1 MKKLSHLLLLP
12 IALLALAG
20 CNNGKQKTDKEIVDE
35 IINSPALLMYDVDTT
50 GSSNLIPANT
60 KFSIRDGHSYLG
72 MSSYEEYK
80 DAKFV
85 WSFDKQEK
93 WTAEP
98 SKASGDYQSLTPV
111 SDLYIKGDV
120 DPSYDTVLT
129 LTVSY
134 KEETAT
140 ASWRAHYSAN
150 RIIQVSIPELRNQ
163 IKKKQANIG
172 NVYETFG
179 YVTGWF
185 QNTPRVGLFIQDGE
199 DAFCVY
205 DDKKTGLPV
214 AAVEA
219 GLAQGDI
226 VRVLGHYDITGGLTR
241 FIPSEFEKVTSAP
254 FDMAAPVATEVTAD
268 NYSIAGLAGR
278 DGTIATASGLVF
290 KKVLDIGKKEVTDL
304 TKLKPGTSFF
314 FVFEKENTNS
324 EKVEINF
331 QCNTYIGKTAQ
342 QAFIDMVKDWEADV
356 TTVDFAGMLYSV
368 NNFPYLVGF
377 EATCFSVL

>member
-12 IALLALAG
+12 IALLAITG
-20 CNNGKQKTDKEIVDE
+20 CNNGKQKTDKEVVDE
-35 IINSPALLMYDVDTT
+35 IANSPALLMHDADST
-50 GSSNLIPANT
+50 GSSNLIPGGT
-60 KFSIRDGHSYLG
+60 KFSIRDGYSYVG
-72 MSSYEEYK
+72 MFAHDVYK
-80 DAKFV
+80 DAKF
-85 WSFDKQEK
+85 E
-93 WTAEP
+93 WTFTPETNWTVGTYEG
-98 SKASGDYQSLTPV
+98 SGDYKLFTPKT
-111 SDLYIKGDV
+111 DLYIKGDV
-120 DPSYDTVLT
+120 DPSYDAT
-129 LTVSY
+129 LNLKVTY
-134 KEETAT
+134 KSESAEVQ
-140 ASWRAHYSAN
+140 WRAHYSAN
-150 RIIQVSIPELRNQ
+150 RIIQVSIPELRSQ
-163 IKKKQANIG
+163 IKHKQANIG

-241 FIPSEFEKVTSAP
+241 FIPSEFEKVETAP
-254 FDMAAPVATEVTAD
+254 FDMSAPVATEVTAD
-268 NYSIAGLAGR
+268 NYSIAGLSGR

-342 QAFIDMVKDWEADV
+342 QGFIDMVKDWEADV
-356 TTVDFAGMLYSV
+356 TTVDFSGMLYAV
-368 NNFPYLVGF
+368 NNFPHLVGF
-377 EATCFSVL
+377 ETTCFSVL